1 MRTIAQKCALQRYR
15 RRLGCH
21 GMIRFEVVCRDKDRD
36 LIRSLA
42 RRLAF
47 NDATAADARAAI
59 TQILGGESIP
69 DRLSGPNDSGSS
81 SPRVTVRRGPS
92 GPQM

>member
-1 MRTIAQKCALQRYR
+1 MRTIAQKHALQRYR
-15 RRLGCH
+15 HRLCRY
-21 GMIRFEVVCRDKDRD
+21 GMIRFEIVCRDEDRD

-47 NDATAADARAAI
+47 NDATAADARAVLA
-59 TQILGGESIP
+59 QILS